1 MHYLYKCIALLLFVG
16 EHIALCIS
24 FLSSTILQ
32 LSCILSSLMSPPQH
46 WELQIAIDRIAESGK
61 TCINSPPWPSFISLI
76 TRGIQRRILGR
87 YFQCSD
93 LLQIQLE
100 ESFPGSLDT
109 EGASVLFEYFMA
121 IILTTKIQSNI
132 PFKLKSLRESVL
144 NSLVFRLPNPKL
156 LY

>member
-1 MHYLYKCIALLLFVG
+1 MHCIA
-16 EHIALCIS
+16 IA
-24 FLSSTILQ
+24 TI
-32 LSCILSSLMSPPQH
+32 CWRAYCVVYFFPFFNN
-46 WELQIAIDRIAESGK
+46 IAIKLHSQLTDVTTSTLRAANCHWQNCRIWQ
-61 TCINSPPWPSFISLI
+61 NMHQQPPWPSFISLI
-76 TRGIQRRILGR
+76 TRGIQWRILGR

-93 LLQIQLE
+93 LLQIRLE